1 MLFRSNEI
9 ILNLYDIVLEE
20 PTTKKYKQDLE
31 KLEKAKQDFIKHLE
45 NQNLDSLDELCSL
58 AHELDNDIDKQ
69 MFFRGLSLGIK
80 LSNFNLDN
88 IEQ

>member
-1 MLFRSNEI
+1 MTDNEI

-45 NQNLDSLDELCSL
+45 NQNIDSLDELCSL

-69 MFFRGLSLGIK
+69 MFFSGVKVRIK
-80 LSNFNLDN
+80 LCNFNLDN

>member
-1 MLFRSNEI
+1 MRDNDI
-9 ILNLYDIVLEE
+9 ILNLYDIVLAE

-45 NQNLDSLDELCSL
+45 NQNIDSLDELCSL
-58 AHELDNDIDKQ
+58 AHDLDSDIDKQ

-80 LSNFNLDN
+80 LSNFNVDS
-88 IEQ
+88 IEE

>member
-1 MLFRSNEI
+1 MTDNDI
-9 ILNLYDIVLEE
+9 ILNLYNIVLEE

-31 KLEKAKQDFIKHLE
+31 KLEKAKQDFIEHLE

-69 MFFRGLSLGIK
+69 MFFRGLSVGIK
-80 LSNFNLDN
+80 LCNFNLDN

>member
-1 MLFRSNEI
+1 MTDNDI
-9 ILNLYDIVLEE
+9 ILNLYDIVLAE

-31 KLEKAKQDFIKHLE
+31 NLEKAKQDFIKHLE
-45 NQNLDSLDELCSL
+45 NQNIDSLDELCSL
-58 AHELDNDIDKQ
+58 VHKLDDDLNKQ

-80 LSNFNLDN
+80 LSNFNIDN

>member
-1 MLFRSNEI
+1 MTDNEI

-20 PTTKKYKQDLE
+20 PTTKKYKKDLE
-31 KLEKAKQDFIKHLE
+31 ELEKAKQDFIEHLE
-45 NQNLDSLDELCSL
+45 NQNIDSLEELF
-58 AHELDNDIDKQ
+58 ELVHKLDDDLNKQ
-69 MFFRGLSLGIK
+69 VFFRGLSLGIK

>member
-1 MLFRSNEI
+1 MTDNDI
-9 ILNLYDIVLEE
+9 ILNLYDTVLAE
-20 PTTKKYKQDLE
+20 PTTKQYKKDLE
-31 KLEKAKQDFIKHLE
+31 KLEKAKQDFIEHLE
-45 NQNLDSLDELCSL
+45 NQNIDSLDELCSL
-58 AHELDNDIDKQ
+58 VHKLDDDLNKQ

>member
-1 MLFRSNEI
+1 MTDNEI
-9 ILNLYDIVLEE
+9 ILNLYDIVLAE
-20 PTTKKYKQDLE
+20 PTTKRYKQDLE
-31 KLEKAKQDFIKHLE
+31 KLEKAKQDFINHLE
-45 NQNLDSLDELCSL
+45 NQNIDSLDELCSL
-58 AHELDNDIDKQ
+58 AHELDNDLDKQ